1 MSQGDLPAI
10 HGSEWRAKAPLTF
23 TQPLLADAARTE
35 VLRFVAQRHDGHLFL
50 VANVWD
56 VLAENEPAQ
65 FEGESWHT
73 FTTRFIEAV
82 HRGLQAQIKAKM
94 GQDEGVEVIPRRT
107 MDAFLDRRAQ
117 HFLVDLRLTFRRL
130 AHYMAVGIGQRLEW
144 QRMMTRTR
152 KLDAHLKTIYTDGM
166 ATPDGG
172 MFGGK
177 GFRSTWQ
184 EGVVAVATALQRQ
197 PDAPRDALPGKGY
210 DGDLIAPMIRA
221 VSYTHLTLP
230 TKA

>member
-107 MDAFLDRRAQ
+107 MDAL
-117 HFLVDLRLTFRRL
+117 
-130 AHYMAVGIGQRLEW
+130 
-144 QRMMTRTR
+144 
-152 KLDAHLKTIYTDGM
+152 
-166 ATPDGG
+166 
-172 MFGGK
+172 
-177 GFRSTWQ
+177 S
-184 EGVVAVATALQRQ
+184 
-197 PDAPRDALPGKGY
+197 
-210 DGDLIAPMIRA
+210 LIHI
-221 VSYTHLTLP
+221 
-230 TKA
+230 